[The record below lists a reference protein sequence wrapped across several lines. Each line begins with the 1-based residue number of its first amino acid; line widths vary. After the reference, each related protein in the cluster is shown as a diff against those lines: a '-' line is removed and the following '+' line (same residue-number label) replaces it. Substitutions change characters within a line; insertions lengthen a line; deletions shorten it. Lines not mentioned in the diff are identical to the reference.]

1 MSDWP
6 KKMYPGDTPDVGY
19 DEAERLLEVVPADQ
33 RVYTLDEVVHMFD
46 ALADP
51 PGEMSEHDVRE
62 WCEGH
67 VEHMAAGGYVIGRP
81 DK

>member
-6 KKMYPGDTPDVGY
+6 KKMYRGDTPDVGY
-19 DEAERLLEVVPADQ
+19 QQAEQLLEVVPADQ
-33 RVYTLDEVVHMFD
+33 RVYTLDEVVGMMS
-46 ALADP
+46 AL
-51 PGEMSEHDVRE
+51 GELPERESEWKD
-62 WCEGH
+62 WCESH